1 VLGIIK
7 KIVFEDIPIIFPVEN
22 PEILY
27 AIVKIVA
34 ENPGIYLHYENLAN
48 DLKITSKTVSK
59 YISILEQAFVVKV
72 LYNYSANQLTS
83 EKKMKRIYL
92 SSSFFCPAVELFVF
106 VLRFFV
112 NGFYQ

>member
-1 VLGIIK
+1 MFHSELNVEFENYLSRQFIETVNITDNSFVQEYVLGIIK

-48 DLKITSKTVSK
+48 SR
-59 YISILEQAFVVKV
+59 
-72 LYNYSANQLTS
+72 N
-83 EKKMKRIYL
+83 
-92 SSSFFCPAVELFVF
+92 
-106 VLRFFV
+106 
-112 NGFYQ
+112 